1 MLTFELILFFSG
13 LCVLSYHDAKTQSVP
28 AWLIDPWCALCVLL
42 GLTQSSLLQIGA
54 SCGILGALSCFAWVT
69 RGLGSADV
77 LVIAALGCLFGT
89 STLLLVLLLAAIS
102 GLIWALFKRQHR
114 LAWLP
119 HLLLGSIIVLLTT
132 LSLPAWHLLIN

>member
-28 AWLIDPWCALCVLL
+28 AGLIDPWCALCVLI
-42 GLTQSSLLQIGA
+42 GLTQSNPLQIGA
-54 SCGILGALSCFAWVT
+54 SCGIIGVLGCFACVT

-77 LVIAALGCLFGT
+77 LAIAALSFLFGT

-102 GLIWALFKRQHR
+102 GLIWASFKRQRR

-119 HLLLGSIIVLLTT
+119 HLLFGSIIVLLTV
-132 LSLPAWHLLIN
+132 LILPPLQSLIN